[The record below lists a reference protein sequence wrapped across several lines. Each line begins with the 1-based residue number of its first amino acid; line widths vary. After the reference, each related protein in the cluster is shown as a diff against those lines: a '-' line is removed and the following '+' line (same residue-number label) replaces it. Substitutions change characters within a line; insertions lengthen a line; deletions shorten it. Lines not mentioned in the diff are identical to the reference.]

1 MSKVAVIN
9 VALRRLGQETITSLT
24 EGSRAANLANPHYD
38 ELLELLTR
46 RNQWNW
52 AEKRV
57 QLARSASTPVS
68 TFDYQFFMPAD
79 CARVVVVSADDSGS
93 SNLRYEL
100 AYDDTDGNVLLA
112 DATQIYLTY
121 VSYVT
126 DTAKMPPDFRYAL
139 SMALARDLAIPLTNS
154 RGIADDMRDAAEKAW
169 LRAVST
175 DGIEDMPDRRPDG
188 SWVTARFGGIGG
200 TWGNSY

>member
-24 EGSRAANLANPHYD
+24 EGSRAANLASPHYD

-46 RNQWNW
+46 SNQWNW

-57 QLARSASTPVS
+57 QLARSANTPVS
-68 TFDYQFFMPAD
+68 TFDYQFFMPTD
-79 CARVVVVSADDSGS
+79 CARVVVVSADDSGRT
-93 SNLRYEL
+93 NVDYEL
-100 AYDDTDGNVLLA
+100 THDDTDGNVLLT

-139 SMALARDLAIPLTNS
+139 SMAIARDLAIPLTNS
-154 RGIADDMRDAAEKAW
+154 RGLADDMRAAAQEAW
-169 LRAVST
+169 MRAVST
-175 DGIEDMPDRRPDG
+175 DGIEDMPDRRPEG
-188 SWVTARFGGIGG
+188 SWVTARRGGYDSYGG
-200 TWGNSY
+200 RW